1 MHKISCNGD
10 EVYILK
16 NFLSNKECDKY
27 FKMIDDIGYNA
38 KPIPWEERAVEITTD
53 PIVDKVTKYINE
65 RFNLNLIVEQAETQ
79 NHNINSYSVF
89 HVHDHEVRKH
99 IVYNSLLYLNDN
111 FEGGH
116 FLTKNGIKLKPE
128 KGMLT
133 FFNGQKIYHGV
144 EKVLKNDRKTLIF
157 WWRSPSNYDTI
168 NINKEK
174 DV

>member
-111 FEGGH
+111 FEGGE
-116 FLTKNGIKLKPE
+116 TIVNKVKIKPK
-128 KGMLT
+128 KGLMIL
-133 FFNGQKIYHGV
+133 FSGNNIKHGV
-144 EKVLKNDRKTLIF
+144 N
-157 WWRSPSNYDTI
+157 TI
-168 NINKEK
+168 KKGERYTIPCWYTK
-174 DV
+174 

>member
-79 NHNINSYSVF
+79 NLIQFSMSMTMKLENTLYI
-89 HVHDHEVRKH
+89 
-99 IVYNSLLYLNDN
+99 IVSS
-111 FEGGH
+111 
-116 FLTKNGIKLKPE
+116 T
-128 KGMLT
+128 
-133 FFNGQKIYHGV
+133 
-144 EKVLKNDRKTLIF
+144 
-157 WWRSPSNYDTI
+157 
-168 NINKEK
+168 
-174 DV
+174 